1 MKRSNRFK
9 PVVKVE
15 HNRERKAAR
24 HFGHCQQTLTAHQ
37 QKLEELVGYRAEYQ
51 ERYVSSMKQGTDGT
65 TIQEYRAFLLK
76 LDRAI
81 AQQEQLIL
89 KSEGEVS
96 NSRQHWM
103 QKRTRTKAIDTLV
116 DKIKA
121 DESRQADRKEQKES
135 DERALQSRR
144 MNHLKYF

>member
-1 MKRSNRFK
+1 MKRSSRFK

-15 HNRERKAAR
+15 QNRERTAAR
-24 HFGHCQQTLTAHQ
+24 HFGQCQQTLSAHQ
-37 QKLEELVGYRAEYQ
+37 KKLDELISYRAEYQ
-51 ERYVSSMKQGTDGT
+51 ERYVTSMKQGTDGT
-65 TIQEYRAFLLK
+65 TIQEYRAFLHK

-81 AQQEQLIL
+81 AQQEQLIVQ
-89 KSEGEVS
+89 SEGEVS
-96 NSRQHWM
+96 SSRQHWM
-103 QKRTRTKAIDTLV
+103 QKRTRTRAIDTLV

-121 DESRQADRKEQKES
+121 DEKRQVDRKEQKDS

>member
-1 MKRSNRFK
+1 MKRSSRFK

-15 HNRERKAAR
+15 HNRERTAAR
-24 HFGHCQQTLTAHQ
+24 HFGHCQQQLSAHQ
-37 QKLEELVGYRAEYQ
+37 QKLEELIGYRAEYQ
-51 ERYVSSMKQGTDGT
+51 ERYVKSMKQGTDGT
-65 TIQEYRAFLLK
+65 TIQEYRAFLVK

-96 NSRQHWM
+96 TSRQHWM

-121 DESRQADRKEQKES
+121 DENRQVDRKEQRES
-135 DERALQSRR
+135 DERALHSRR
-144 MNHLKYF
+144 LNHLKYF